1 MFRSTSLEEFL
12 DNSEIK
18 SLLLDLMKFINLPT
32 SIEDINGNLLLGES
46 PTIVS
51 PEEHFIMLNQQIIG
65 LVKGDSTT
73 QIIAR
78 VLSYL
83 VSQEQLIL
91 FDDLTKI
98 PNYRY
103 FNRYLQQEWKCC
115 QREKIPLSLLICD
128 LDYFKLYN
136 DYYGHQQGNICLKQV
151 AQIIQD
157 TLQRPGDLVFRYGG
171 EEFAIILP
179 NTPSQGAEFIAEK
192 IVERIQG
199 QHINHYI
206 SPISSYLT
214 VSLGIAVTVPSTN
227 LSTLSLLEVAD
238 MTLYRAK
245 ATGRNRYCLQI
256 IS

>member
-1 MFRSTSLEEFL
+1 MFRSTSLEALL
-12 DNSEIK
+12 DNSEIN
-18 SLLLDLMKFINLPT
+18 SLVSDLIKLINLPT

-46 PTIVS
+46 ITTI
-51 PEEHFIMLNQQIIG
+51 PIEEHLIMLNQQMIG
-65 LVKGDSTT
+65 LVKGDSPT

-78 VLSYL
+78 LLSYL
-83 VSQEQLIL
+83 ASQEQLIL

-103 FNRYLQQEWKCC
+103 FNRYLQQEWKRC
-115 QREKIPLSLLICD
+115 QREKVPLSLLICD

-151 AQIIQD
+151 AQIIQE
-157 TLQRPGDLVFRYGG
+157 TLKRPGDLLFRYGG

-179 NTPSQGAEFIAEK
+179 NTPSQGAEVIAEK
-192 IVERIQG
+192 IVEKIQG
-199 QHINHYI
+199 KQIAHYI
-206 SPISSYLT
+206 SHVSSYLT
-214 VSLGIAVTVPSTN
+214 VSLGIASTIPTTDI
-227 LSTLSLLEVAD
+227 STRTLLEVAD